1 MSTYGKERKTEGMRA
16 AVEQAILMRD
26 ERLQELKGCKTEVEK
41 VLRREGV
48 MLKGFVRKIERDC
61 GV

>member
-1 MSTYGKERKTEGMRA
+1 MEGMRA

-26 ERLQELKGCKTEVEK
+26 ERLRELKGCKTEVEK

-48 MLKGFVRKIERDC
+48 MLKGFVRKMERDC
-61 GV
+61 GI